1 MQMADEIAGSQR
13 RGEPIPEQTGNR
25 GIPLAFPPAFLY
37 PSLTTR
43 TASHFPEERVMRLT
57 TVLSG
62 AAAAVCLVAAA
73 HAQSVVTLY
82 PTADAHTRDV
92 APNENNGPSETL
104 WIGRGSFWGLGN
116 IRTFVHFDLL
126 DLLPG
131 NPNVIVS
138 ATLSAYQFD
147 SELAAGGL
155 DTNVHHV
162 LANWGEN
169 TVTWANQPPFDPQVW
184 ATAQTGSSGHRGWID
199 WNVTTLVQDQIDRQ
213 LHFGW
218 MFKNTFES
226 AGASRLGYF
235 HSREYGVDPSRRI
248 QLNVEIPAGDAPV
261 MTLSYDSLRGGSN
274 ATFTATGAAPGQRVY
289 FIYSLA
295 GLGEQR
301 IGQLG
306 VTLGLR
312 NPASAGDAVADGGGR
327 AVLTRRVPPGA
338 SGRGVWVQAA
348 HSGSVSNIVARVVE

>member
-1 MQMADEIAGSQR
+1 MRSI
-13 RGEPIPEQTGNR
+13 IPCTG
-25 GIPLAFPPAFLY
+25 L
-37 PSLTTR
+37 
-43 TASHFPEERVMRLT
+43 
-57 TVLSG
+57 LSALVFTG
-62 AAAAVCLVAAA
+62 AAAA
-73 HAQSVVTLY
+73 QGVVTLY

-92 APNENNGPSETL
+92 APSENNGPSERL
-104 WIGRGSFWGLGN
+104 WIGRGVFWNLGN

-131 NPNVIVS
+131 NPNVVVS

-147 SELAAGGL
+147 SEPAAGGL

-199 WNVTTLVQDQIDRQ
+199 WNVTTLVQDQVNRQ
-213 LHFGW
+213 SHLGW
-218 MFKNTFES
+218 MFKNAIES

-248 QLNVEIPAGDAPV
+248 QLNVEIPTGDAPV
-261 MTLSYDSLRGGSN
+261 MTLSYDALRGGSN

-312 NPASAGDAVADGGGR
+312 SPASAGDAVADGGGK

-338 SGRGVWVQAA
+338 SGRPVWVQAA
-348 HSGSVSNIVARVVE
+348 HRGAVSNIVAAVVE

>member
-1 MQMADEIAGSQR
+1 MRS
-13 RGEPIPEQTGNR
+13 
-25 GIPLAFPPAFLY
+25 
-37 PSLTTR
+37 R
-43 TASHFPEERVMRLT
+43 TALAG
-57 TVLSG
+57 VLAG
-62 AAAAVCLVAAA
+62 LAIAAAAS
-73 HAQSVVTLY
+73 AQSVVTLY

-92 APNENNGPSETL
+92 APNENNGPSEVL
-104 WIGRGSFWGLGN
+104 WIGRGAFWGLGN
-116 IRTFVHFDLL
+116 IRTFVRFDLL

-131 NPNVIVS
+131 NANVIMS

-147 SELAAGGL
+147 SEPAAGGL

-162 LANWGEN
+162 LANWSEN
-169 TVTWANQPPFDPQVW
+169 TVTWANQPAFDPQVW

-199 WNVTTLVQDQIDRQ
+199 WNVTSLVQSQITNQ
-213 LHFGW
+213 SHLGW

-248 QLNVEIPAGDAPV
+248 QLNVEIPTGDAPV
-261 MTLSYDSLRGGSN
+261 MTLSYDALRGGVN
-274 ATFTATGAAPGQRVY
+274 TTLTATGAAPGQRVY

-312 NPASAGDAVADGGGR
+312 LPASAGDAVADGNGT
-327 AVLTRRVPPGA
+327 AVLARRVPPGA
-338 SGRGVWVQAA
+338 SGRPVWIQAA
-348 HSGSVSNIVARVVE
+348 HSGAVSNIVAAVVE